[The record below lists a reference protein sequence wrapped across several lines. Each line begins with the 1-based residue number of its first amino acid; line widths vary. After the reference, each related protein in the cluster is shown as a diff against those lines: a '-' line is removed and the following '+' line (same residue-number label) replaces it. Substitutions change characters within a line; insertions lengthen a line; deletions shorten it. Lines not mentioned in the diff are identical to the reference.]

1 MHGAERAIAGVGA
14 IDHNADAVDVH
25 DLAEHGALAAHLAVD
40 AVQVLRARHHVR
52 LDAALQE
59 RGIQLLLDLLEE
71 FLLVAARAA
80 QRVLEHLVTAR
91 IQRLE
96 PQVLELELDV
106 VEPEP
111 LGDRR
116 VDLERLAGDRP
127 APRRRH
133 GRDGAHV
140 VHAVGELHQDD
151 AQVAHHRQQHL
162 AERLR
167 LRLLAALELDLVEL
181 GDSVDQLGH
190 VRAEARG
197 QLILGRRGVF
207 DDVVQ
212 DRRHDGVGVQA
223 QIGEDGRGGHRM
235 RNERL
240 AREAFL
246 PTVRR
251 GAELGRLAD
260 ARHLLGRQVG
270 ADRGE
275 QLLQS
280 RSASSAGQQSQER
293 RRIVHG

>member
-1 MHGAERAIAGVGA
+1 MHGAERAVAGVGGV
-14 IDHNADAVDVH
+14 DHDADAVDVH
-25 DLAEHGALAAHLAVD
+25 DVVEHGALAAHLAVD
-40 AVQVLRARHHVR
+40 AVQVLLARHHVR
-52 LDAALQE
+52 LNVALQE
-59 RGIQLLLDLLEE
+59 PDVQLLLDLLEK

-80 QRVLEHLVTAR
+80 QRVLQHLVTAR

-106 VEPEP
+106 VEPESF
-111 LGDRR
+111 GDRR
-116 VDLERLAGDRP
+116 VDLESLAGDRP

-133 GRDGAHV
+133 GPDGAHV

-167 LRLLAALELDLVEL
+167 LRLLAALELDPVEL
-181 GDSVDQLGH
+181 GDAVDQLGH
-190 VRAEARG
+190 VRAEPRR

-223 QIGEDGRGGHRM
+223 QIREDGRGRHRV
-235 RNERL
+235 RDERF

-246 PTVRR
+246 PAVRR
-251 GAELGRLAD
+251 GAELGCLAD
-260 ARHLLGRQVG
+260 ARDLLGRQVS
-270 ADRGE
+270 ADRR
-275 QLLQS
+275 QQFLQS